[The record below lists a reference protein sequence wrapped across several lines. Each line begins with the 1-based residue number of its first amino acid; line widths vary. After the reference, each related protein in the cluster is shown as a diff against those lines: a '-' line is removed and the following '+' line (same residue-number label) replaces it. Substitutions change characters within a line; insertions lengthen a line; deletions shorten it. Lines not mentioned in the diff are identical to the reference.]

1 MLTGGIDCKKFKS
14 LTFLLCN
21 LIQGLFLPQEIGS
34 HILLY
39 TDTSKKK
46 KKKKKPIIC
55 PIVEVSFSSIR

>member
-21 LIQGLFLPQEIGS
+21 LIQGQFLPQEIGS
-34 HILLY
+34 QILLY
-39 TDTSKKK
+39 NDTS

-55 PIVEVSFSSIR
+55 PVVEVSFSSIR